1 MLTTDEIRTLLA
13 RLDGESAD
21 AIESDELEC
30 KEWNQA
36 DHKASEKTLRETVVC
51 LANYRGGVIV
61 LGVADKKLT
70 RADAIVGVPSSLD
83 RNYLSKLVYD
93 GTDPH
98 IRVEIEELLEPGGR
112 RIVVIHVPCGRPA
125 IHTTTDGVGKIRV
138 GKECK
143 PLKGSLLPRQPFD
156 RVVTITHLALVAPIA
171 LSLLVGA
178 LAFVATQGAVQFLAR
193 PVATPPATSNPAMPT
208 TLSEMPPTSSSTPLP
223 SPRVR
228 SSAPMESPAPKGN
241 AVAMRIMVTF
251 ADVVRNNQ
259 EIAITLGIKNISNAP
274 MMASVVAFLRLDAER
289 IGPIPHFQW
298 YAMAPTPEGIIPIV
312 LRHDFVT
319 ADAFQEVWEGH
330 RVLET
335 VVNVGYRADG
345 TNALEDSQY
354 IGVGRLDPKTH
365 RLFVVQ
371 SEWRPV
377 K

>member
-1 MLTTDEIRTLLA
+1 MGRRLAGTTTPADSLSNLVAAETSAGAAPAGGRAASRRLVRRAGRTHRPHHPHSRLCHPSLHPEPNEKGRANAPSSDVLTTDEIRTLLA

-178 LAFVATQGAVQFLAR
+178 LAFVATQGA
-193 PVATPPATSNPAMPT
+193 
-208 TLSEMPPTSSSTPLP
+208 
-223 SPRVR
+223 
-228 SSAPMESPAPKGN
+228 
-241 AVAMRIMVTF
+241 
-251 ADVVRNNQ
+251 
-259 EIAITLGIKNISNAP
+259 
-274 MMASVVAFLRLDAER
+274 
-289 IGPIPHFQW
+289 
-298 YAMAPTPEGIIPIV
+298 
-312 LRHDFVT
+312 
-319 ADAFQEVWEGH
+319 
-330 RVLET
+330 
-335 VVNVGYRADG
+335 
-345 TNALEDSQY
+345 
-354 IGVGRLDPKTH
+354 
-365 RLFVVQ
+365 
-371 SEWRPV
+371 
-377 K
+377 